1 MDFKIDTSRKK
12 ATGACTGW
20 LMTSVASWGDTR
32 EDAFD
37 QCLVELGLGDSRL
50 IRMEGAMLPM
60 GFESTQ
66 PEDLAMGSLVE
77 CHVAESYTYDGGTA
91 SAGVAWAQCVT
102 PEDDECAIVATIA
115 SEGSYEET
123 ELLLKRTLKQ
133 KLASRDLEVVAHQIA
148 VDEVTAADEHHGCAI
163 AALILPDTLNMQSR
177 AVGRVRGGLT
187 RSAEGF
193 TPGSGASRQ
202 VSTKKS
208 GDFSFQL

>member
-1 MDFKIDTSRKK
+1 TLGP
-12 ATGACTGW
+12 AP
-20 LMTSVASWGDTR
+20 AS
-32 EDAFD
+32 
-37 QCLVELGLGDSRL
+37 
-50 IRMEGAMLPM
+50 
-60 GFESTQ
+60 FEHIVQ
-66 PEDLAMGSLVE
+66 RQRR
-77 CHVAESYTYDGGTA
+77 
-91 SAGVAWAQCVT
+91 SAVDPCDDGVAV
-102 PEDDECAIVATIA
+102 
-115 SEGSYEET
+115 
-123 ELLLKRTLKQ
+123 LKRTLKQ